1 MATRFIDL
9 VEAGAARRRQF
20 SDDDK
25 ARIVSE
31 AMAPG
36 AVAIDVARRHGICSS
51 LLYRWRRKL
60 VAGQAALLPQP
71 AAAFVP
77 VEIAGP
83 ASAPGSAAMPAG
95 AVEMITAG
103 GTRVRLAPPVDPRV
117 LKALLDRL
125 A

>member
-9 VEAGAARRRQF
+9 VEAGSARRRQF

-36 AVAIDVARRHGICSS
+36 VTAIDVARRHGICSS

-71 AAAFVP
+71 AATFVP
-77 VEIAGP
+77 VEIAAP
-83 ASAPGSAAMPAG
+83 ATASCGASMPEG
-95 AVEMITAG
+95 AVEMITAAG
-103 GTRVRLAPPVDPRV
+103 MRVRLAPPVDPRV

>member
-31 AMAPG
+31 AMG

-51 LLYRWRRKL
+51 LLYRRRRKL

-117 LKALLDRL
+117 LRALLDRL